1 MGGAAPWG
9 PCDHCP
15 GLGDEVGAGGAFP
28 GGGNDQHRHPP
39 GSPGTRNALQL
50 PHGTLC
56 EPNAQPGWWDL
67 VGTRGA
73 AKYSVLPMGSQS
85 GRDVPYLGQW
95 VHSFQDIREL
105 GRAQGR
111 DIGVQHHT
119 NLRNRRSGMFCADE
133 VRRIRSCQPCHHHR
147 VSSLVLPQSQQLA
160 GPDELWDHRRK
171 GGQQLPEPRTMG
183 THVEQ
188 GHVPVSQGSAHVHW
202 GFQLL
207 KRPGKAKRTVFLYEA
222 GRSQGYF

>member
-28 GGGNDQHRHPP
+28 GGGMINIDTHPAPWAP
-39 GSPGTRNALQL
+39 GMPSSCPTGPSVSLTHSVAGGTWW
-50 PHGTLC
+50 
-56 EPNAQPGWWDL
+56 EP
-67 VGTRGA
+67 VGA

-111 DIGVQHHT
+111 DIGVQCHT
-119 NLRNRRSGMFCADE
+119 NLRNQRIGTFCADE

-147 VSSLVLPQSQQLA
+147 VNSLVLPQSQQLA
-160 GPDELWDHRRK
+160 GPDELWDHSRRWTAAS
-171 GGQQLPEPRTMG
+171 R
-183 THVEQ
+183 
-188 GHVPVSQGSAHVHW
+188 A
-202 GFQLL
+202 
-207 KRPGKAKRTVFLYEA
+207 
-222 GRSQGYF
+222 